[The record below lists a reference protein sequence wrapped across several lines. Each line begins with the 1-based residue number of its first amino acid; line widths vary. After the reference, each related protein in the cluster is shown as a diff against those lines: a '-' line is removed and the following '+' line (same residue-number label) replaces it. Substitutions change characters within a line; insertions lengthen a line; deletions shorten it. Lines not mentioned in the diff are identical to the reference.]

1 MTFTEKWLTMGL
13 LCLSGSVIFWL
24 PLFSD
29 IFYIPMQNAFGFTK
43 TQMGILL
50 STFGAVSLIAYF
62 PGGWLADRFLP
73 RKLITIALVITALA
87 GFVFS
92 TLPSFETCLILF
104 AIWGLTSAGIL
115 WSAMIKAARCWG
127 SKEDQG
133 KTYGILEGGRS
144 ISDVISTTILLM
156 IFAYSRGDDRA
167 VPEIIIMISFYIL
180 VLALLV
186 WRIMSD
192 DISNNKKQPKV
203 TISEIIY
210 ILRLPVI
217 WLIALI
223 IMATNTAMWGTIFFT
238 PYATEVYELGEVG
251 GGAIGAGKYWVT
263 PFAAIA
269 AGFYADKIGPAKAI
283 LGFCIIM
290 TAGFLTF
297 TLIPGSPALLPYLII
312 NVAILTAAVYALRGT
327 YFSLLEQS
335 SVPLAFT
342 GTATGIISVIAYTP
356 DIFMPTLGG
365 IILDAYPGASGY
377 QYLFLIVSFFSL
389 IGLIA
394 AYVIYQKIQ
403 KIQMRSTV

>member
-1 MTFTEKWLTMGL
+1 MTLTDKWLTMGL

-50 STFGAVSLIAYF
+50 STFGAVSLLAYF

-73 RKLITIALVITALA
+73 RKLITIALVITAVA
-87 GFVFS
+87 GFIFS
-92 TLPSFETCLILF
+92 TLPSFEICLILF
-104 AIWGLTSAGIL
+104 SIWGICSAGIL

-144 ISDVISTTILLM
+144 MSDVVSTTILLA
-156 IFAYSRGDDRA
+156 IFAYSSSVDKA
-167 VPEIIIMISFYIL
+167 VSEIIVMISFYTL
-180 VLALLV
+180 VLAFLV
-186 WRIMSD
+186 WRIMND
-192 DISNNKKQPKV
+192 DISKSKERPEI
-203 TISEIIY
+203 TFDEIIY
-210 ILRLPVI
+210 ILKLPVI

-223 IMATNTAMWGTIFFT
+223 ILATNTAMWGTLFFT

-269 AGFYADKIGPAKAI
+269 AGFFADKIGPAKAI
-283 LGFCIIM
+283 LGFCIVMAI
-290 TAGFLTF
+290 GFLIF
-297 TLIPGSPALLPYLII
+297 TIIPGSPELLPLLII
-312 NVAILTAAVYALRGT
+312 NVAALTAAVYALRGT

-335 SVPLAFT
+335 NVPLSLT

-365 IILDAYPGASGY
+365 VILDNYPGAFGY
-377 QYLFLIVSFFSL
+377 QYLFLAVSVLSL

-394 AYVIYQKIQ
+394 AYFIYRKLQKFQ
-403 KIQMRSTV
+403 SR